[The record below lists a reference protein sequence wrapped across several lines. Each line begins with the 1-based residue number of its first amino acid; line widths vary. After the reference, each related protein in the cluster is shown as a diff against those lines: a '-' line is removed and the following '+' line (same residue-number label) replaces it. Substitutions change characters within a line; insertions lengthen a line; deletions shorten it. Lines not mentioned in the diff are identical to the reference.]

1 MKPARVVFCL
11 TALILTAALSAD
23 SGDARRERSP
33 VFKVGVET
41 VFLKVSV
48 VDRKNRFVAGLSKED
63 FLVFED
69 KIQQEISAFVQ
80 EPSPVSIGIILDV
93 SGSMKSNNNMRGA
106 QAALAEVL
114 SNTYPGDEFFL
125 IAFNSESV
133 LVKDFTDDAQSILG
147 ESLMRPSGQT
157 AVWDAVYQGL
167 NKIKEA
173 RNEKS
178 ALILITD
185 GEDNSSRYSVADVR
199 EYARESDDQ
208 IYVVGET
215 GPLGYGR
222 AEIGELAR
230 LTGGRAF
237 FPDSLNDL
245 EYYID
250 LVHDELRSQYVLGY
264 VPSRKDRE
272 GKWRKVKVKLDQP
285 KGSAKL
291 VVRAREGYYSS
302 GD

>member
-1 MKPARVVFCL
+1 MKPAPVVSCLIALML
-11 TALILTAALSAD
+11 TALLSVHA
-23 SGDARRERSP
+23 GDARQERNP

-48 VDRKNRFVAGLSKED
+48 IDRKNRFVPGLSKED

-69 KIQQEISAFVQ
+69 KVQQEISAFVQ

-93 SGSMKSNNNMRGA
+93 SGSMKNNNNMKAA

-114 SNTYPGDEFFL
+114 SNAYPGDEFFL
-125 IAFNSESV
+125 ITFNAESTV
-133 LVKDFTDDAQSILG
+133 VKDFTDDAESIIGGALT
-147 ESLMRPSGQT
+147 RPSGQT

-185 GEDNSSRYSVADVR
+185 GEDNNSRYSAADVR
-199 EYARESDDQ
+199 EFAKESDHQ
-208 IYVVGET
+208 IYVIGET

-222 AEIGELAR
+222 TEIGELAR

-250 LVHDELRSQYVLGY
+250 LVHAELRSQYVLGY
-264 VPSRKDRE
+264 VPSRRDRD
-272 GKWRKVKVKLDQP
+272 GKWRKVKVRLDQP

-291 VVRAREGYYSS
+291 LVRAREGYYSS